1 MFTRLYYN
9 NMERIFNWEQWRIIA
24 ISTVSPLFGYL
35 TPTKGFIYAL
45 VVMFAFNIWAG
56 MRADGVAI
64 VRCKNFSFRK
74 FKNALCE
81 FLLYLFIV
89 ETIFVIMKNCG
100 DENAA
105 VIVVKSLTYV
115 FMYVYLQNA
124 FRNLII
130 AYPRNLALRIIYHVI
145 RLEFTRALPSHLQP
159 IIDIL
164 EKEFGDD
171 PDKNN
176 KKKGETKMSKVV
188 ILDGGH
194 GVDCAGK
201 RSPIWGDGSQL
212 FEWEFNRDIVRRI
225 AAMLKAEGIKFEIL
239 VPEDNDV
246 SLPER
251 CRRANVIHADC
262 GNNAVLFSVH
272 GNAGGGTGWEC
283 YTSVGQTKADAIATV
298 LCEEAEKEFAPDGW
312 KMRFDYIDGDPDK
325 ESQFYI
331 LKHTVCPAVLSENF
345 FMDTEKDCRFMMSD
359 AGRERIAKVHYNTIK
374 RIL

>member
-1 MFTRLYYN
+1 MN
-9 NMERIFNWEQWRIIA
+9 Q
-24 ISTVSPLFGYL
+24 
-35 TPTKGFIYAL
+35 K
-45 VVMFAFNIWAG
+45 
-56 MRADGVAI
+56 
-64 VRCKNFSFRK
+64 
-74 FKNALCE
+74 
-81 FLLYLFIV
+81 
-89 ETIFVIMKNCG
+89 TI
-100 DENAA
+100 
-105 VIVVKSLTYV
+105 
-115 FMYVYLQNA
+115 
-124 FRNLII
+124 
-130 AYPRNLALRIIYHVI
+130 
-145 RLEFTRALPSHLQP
+145 
-159 IIDIL
+159 IL
-164 EKEFGDD
+164 E
-171 PDKNN
+171 N
-176 KKKGETKMSKVV
+176 
-188 ILDGGH
+188 GH
-194 GVDCAGK
+194 GSQTPGK

-251 CRRANVIHADC
+251 CRRANV
-262 GNNAVLFSVH
+262 
-272 GNAGGGTGWEC
+272 
-283 YTSVGQTKADAIATV
+283 IATV